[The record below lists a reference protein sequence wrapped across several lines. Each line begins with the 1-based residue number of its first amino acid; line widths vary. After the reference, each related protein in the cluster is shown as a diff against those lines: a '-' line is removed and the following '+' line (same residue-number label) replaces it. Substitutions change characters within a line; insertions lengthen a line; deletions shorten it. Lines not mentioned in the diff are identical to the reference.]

1 MKILLFLLTFSLV
14 PHFINSF
21 DDTLIN
27 KKFQLQT
34 EQSLIKKLLIN
45 YDKKH
50 RPSDRTEIELSVYL
64 NQIVSLIEQ
73 EQTLILNVFVDHEWI
88 DGRLKWEPSKFN
100 NITLIR
106 IKSELLWT

>member
-1 MKILLFLLTFSLV
+1 MKILLFLLIFTLV
-14 PHFINSF
+14 PYFINSF

-27 KKFQLQT
+27 KKLQLQT